1 MKDETLIL
9 YYYDDGLE
17 PAERAQLE
25 AELENDPALA
35 KRYRELC
42 DSLDRLQGPPPI
54 QAPPAA
60 VARWHRSI
68 ERAAASQADRKPS
81 AGGAWHL
88 HSFAWGAVAAALV
101 LAVGVRLWLAE
112 ESSPGLADPPE
123 QMLAHDPSRA
133 ALAAP
138 TSFSR
143 GLNLHLRESRQAI
156 MRLSADGGVDRQLLI
171 EAIMRQNRQ
180 FERAALEHDAGDVAR
195 VLRAFEP
202 VLLRLASEDTGA
214 EDAAALKAKLV
225 FELNVVLTKMAAGPS
240 EGSQSI

>member
-1 MKDETLIL
+1 
-9 YYYDDGLE
+9 
-17 PAERAQLE
+17 
-25 AELENDPALA
+25 
-35 KRYRELC
+35 
-42 DSLDRLQGPPPI
+42 
-54 QAPPAA
+54 
-60 VARWHRSI
+60 
-68 ERAAASQADRKPS
+68 
-81 AGGAWHL
+81 
-88 HSFAWGAVAAALV
+88 
-101 LAVGVRLWLAE
+101 
-112 ESSPGLADPPE
+112 
-123 QMLAHDPSRA
+123 
-133 ALAAP
+133 
-138 TSFSR
+138 
-143 GLNLHLRESRQAI
+143 